1 MRVEGSRSAVG
12 EIAPLVRDFLGEV
25 ANRRPDHN
33 AIESDARTL
42 TYRELLQASD
52 GVAHA
57 LIAAACVPQAA
68 VSVLVSDWPTSIV
81 AVVGALTAGL
91 VPVPLD
97 PRDPADRLAVIHR
110 DTGASV
116 VLTDRATA
124 AFAAATFD
132 QARAIVVGDV
142 PPADAPPECVIDPH
156 GPGVLYYTSGST
168 GTPKGVLRDHQS
180 TVTAPLDSAATLA
193 ITADDRVALSGSVGF
208 AGPYTR
214 AFLSLAIGSTLVV
227 FDLHEDGVR
236 GIPEWTRA
244 HDVTVLQFVPSR
256 LRALVDA
263 MPPAP
268 GADPPM
274 RCVRL
279 VTFGG
284 ETVFGRDV
292 ERARPLFGPDTVFM
306 ARYALNEAGAVAVH
320 TITAADEEDGGQIP
334 LGVPDHDVEVRVVDD
349 DGDDVA
355 PGEPGLLVVIS
366 DEVGLGYWH
375 DPELTAER
383 FFSLPDHRRGVRTSD
398 RVRMRPDGVL
408 EHLGRAD
415 DRVKVRGAMVSPSEV
430 ERALVH
436 LDGISAAAVRSFP
449 TADGG
454 WRLVGFIVLEGD
466 DPPGVWRVRRD
477 LAAQLPWRMVPAVI
491 VTLDSLPLGQRGKV
505 DRAALAEPPP
515 PRSSPNVER
524 DLVGRERAVAELF
537 CEVLGLEQVGLHDDF
552 FELGGDSLAAIELV
566 AAIEDRCSVR
576 LDTAVLLEAPTVAAL
591 TPKLVLQRPRGAPTV
606 VQLHDGPGAPFFC
619 VAGGGAPA
627 VSLRALADA
636 LDDRSCYG
644 IQARGLE
651 ERSRPDRSVEA
662 CARRYLAEVR
672 AIQPLGP
679 YRIGGFSFGGLVAFE
694 MACRLQDA
702 GERVALLAL
711 IDPPPPNMTS
721 TPFVLRWDP
730 HDWVSHIRHAF
741 RLASAGIVHHGV
753 RQYGVFND
761 LSKQFGRAYHP
772 ATAFAGPTLVAYTDD
787 DDPDKAVAAA
797 AWAPLLDGTL
807 STIALSGKHDRIIR
821 RPHVVT
827 LASELG
833 RALDAVS

>member
-1 MRVEGSRSAVG
+1 MRVEGPRSIVG
-12 EIAPLVRDFLGEV
+12 ETAPLVRDFLGAV
-25 ANRRPDHN
+25 AHRRPDHP
-33 AIESDARTL
+33 AIESDTQTL
-42 TYRELLQASD
+42 TYRELLRASD
-52 GVAHA
+52 GIAHA
-57 LIAAACVPQAA
+57 LIAAGCAPQDP
-68 VSVLVSDWPTSIV
+68 VSVLVSEWPTSIV

-124 AFAAATFD
+124 PFAAATSAP
-132 QARAIVVGDV
+132 ARLIVVDDV
-142 PPADAPPECVIDPH
+142 APADAPPDLVIDPH

-193 ITADDRVALSGSVGF
+193 ISADDRVALSGSVGF

-263 MPPAP
+263 VPVAP
-268 GADPPM
+268 GADAPM
-274 RCVRL
+274 RGVRL

-292 ERARPLFGPDTVFM
+292 ARARPLFGPDTVFM

-320 TITAADEEDGGQIP
+320 TITAADEEDAGQIP

-449 TADGG
+449 TPDGG
-454 WRLVGFIVLEGD
+454 WRLVGYVVPEGD
-466 DPPGVWRVRRD
+466 NPPGVWRVRRE
-477 LAAQLPWRMVPAVI
+477 LAAQLPWRMVPGVI

-505 DRAALAEPPP
+505 DRAALAEPPS
-515 PRSSPNVER
+515 PRPGTGSER
-524 DLVGRERAVAELF
+524 ELVGRERAVAELF

-566 AAIEDRCSVR
+566 AAIEERCSVR
-576 LDTAVLLEAPTVAAL
+576 LDTTVLLEAPDRRRPHTEARAAAATRRTHRGPAPRWAREHPSSASRAVAL
-591 TPKLVLQRPRGAPTV
+591 PPCHCVRWPTPWATAAATASRRV
-606 VQLHDGPGAPFFC
+606 VSRNARDRT
-619 VAGGGAPA
+619 A
-627 VSLRALADA
+627 VSKR
-636 LDDRSCYG
+636 
-644 IQARGLE
+644 
-651 ERSRPDRSVEA
+651 
-662 CARRYLAEVR
+662 ARRYLAEIR
-672 AIQPLGP
+672 AIQPRGP
-679 YRIGGFSFGGLVAFE
+679 YRVGGFSFGGLVAFE
-694 MACRLQDA
+694 MACRLQQ
-702 GERVALLAL
+702 
-711 IDPPPPNMTS
+711 T
-721 TPFVLRWDP
+721 W
-730 HDWVSHIRHAF
+730 
-741 RLASAGIVHHGV
+741 ASASRCSH
-753 RQYGVFND
+753 
-761 LSKQFGRAYHP
+761 
-772 ATAFAGPTLVAYTDD
+772 
-787 DDPDKAVAAA
+787 
-797 AWAPLLDGTL
+797 
-807 STIALSGKHDRIIR
+807 
-821 RPHVVT
+821 
-827 LASELG
+827 
-833 RALDAVS
+833 